1 MDCQPLIKI
10 NIMKHRSSLMLIL
23 LTLILHLLSGCNRY
37 SVVYEEYTKFDDLS
51 WNRFDLLTFEMQ
63 VEDIASPYNIF
74 LTVRH
79 IPEVPYEELNLNFTI
94 FAPGG
99 DMRTTDYTIEFYDID
114 GKKRSDC
121 LGDLCDLQLLLREGF
136 RFNEQGLVRFELENK
151 YTKVELPGIIEV
163 GLMVQ
168 KINEEE

>member
-1 MDCQPLIKI
+1 MDCQSLIKRM
-10 NIMKHRSSLMLIL
+10 IMKQYSFLITIL
-23 LTLILHLLSGCNRY
+23 LALILHLLSGCNRY
-37 SVVYEEYTKFDDLS
+37 TIVYEEYTKFDDLS

-99 DMRTTDYTIEFYDID
+99 DMRTTDYTLEFLDID
-114 GKKRSDC
+114 GNKQSDC
-121 LGDLCDLQLLLREGF
+121 LGDLCDLQVLLREGF
-136 RFNEQGLVRFELENK
+136 RFSEQGLVRFELENK

-168 KINEEE
+168 KINEEK